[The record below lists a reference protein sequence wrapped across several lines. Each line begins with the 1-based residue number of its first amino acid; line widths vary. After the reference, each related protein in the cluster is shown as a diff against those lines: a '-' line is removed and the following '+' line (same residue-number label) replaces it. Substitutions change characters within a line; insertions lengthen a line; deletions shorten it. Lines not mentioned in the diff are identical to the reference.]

1 MNTRS
6 MAFLLALAV
15 AGCTSPPLELY
26 TLAFAP
32 GPALPTAPISI
43 ELHRVGLAGYLDR
56 AELVRAPSAY
66 RLNVSDSERWAEPL
80 GRMLERVFAE
90 DLVQRLPAASVFTES
105 GAIAT
110 EADRV
115 VELDVQRLDMDA
127 AGNVVLVA
135 QIAVRR
141 DASRRPAVARTV
153 RLHADALPGQPVAA
167 TISVLVGQL
176 ADAAARLISG

>member
-1 MNTRS
+1 MKTRHI
-6 MAFLLALAV
+6 ALLLALAV
-15 AGCTSPPLELY
+15 TACGAPPLDLY
-26 TLAFAP
+26 TLAFVP
-32 GPALPTAPISI
+32 GPAQSAPPLSI

-56 AELVRAPSAY
+56 AEIVRSPSAY
-66 RLNVSDSERWAEPL
+66 RLSVSDSERWAEPL

-115 VELDVQRLDMDA
+115 VELDVQRLDADA

-153 RLHADALPGQPVAA
+153 RLQASAVPGQPVAA

-176 ADAAARLISG
+176 ADAAAALISG